1 MTESDIQ
8 RQIRIAISPFG
19 TYFRANVGQAWT
31 GDNYIQTESGLFIK
45 NPRPFNTGLPKGFPD
60 LFGFTLKDNIPI
72 FTAIEVK
79 TPKGR
84 VRQDQ
89 AYILDF
95 LKEKG
100 AIVGVARSV
109 KDAIAILKR

>member
-1 MTESDIQ
+1 MTEADIQ
-8 RQIRIAISPFG
+8 RQIRIVLSPFG

-31 GDNYIQTESGLFIK
+31 GSDYIQTASGMLIK

-60 LFGFTLKDNIPI
+60 LFGFTLKNDVPI

-84 VRQDQ
+84 LRQDQ
-89 AYILDF
+89 KHMLEF
-95 LKEKG
+95 LKAKG
-100 AIVGVARSV
+100 AIVGVARSTD
-109 KDAIAILKR
+109 DAITIIKC